1 MFENMFLAVHEY
13 ICSKVWFEEKHVIL
27 HSQQHRGTRL
37 VYKEIWFYFKGFI
50 LKVLRPEKLAK
61 EQSDLEKIS

>member
-1 MFENMFLAVHEY
+1 MQRHLNDC
-13 ICSKVWFEEKHVIL
+13 INSK
-27 HSQQHRGTRL
+27 SYTRNA
-37 VYKEIWFYFKGFI
+37 FKGFI